1 MRMKLTPRELWLI
14 KAGRNTF
21 LFCQAVPPLL
31 YYLRYSDKSPRFP
44 ATISHTIRKGLPRWF
59 HHFSWILGWGL
70 TCAGMYPSSNRAIR
84 IFVTQ
89 MVLTGIVCVMLFP
102 LGSGG
107 TSALKIHYVT
117 AIMYMADHFWLAE
130 ILNENA
136 IYRITFKLCFVGMVF
151 CAILSTRI
159 KKGKDLDSDDES
171 VDGEVITQ
179 GNGRNDQDRFANML
193 SRLSLV
199 CVGGPKALLYPFET
213 KQTIQKKE
221 LNNIIH
227 WYLKLLVMLT
237 ENGLFTS
244 FVLGMASG
252 LRQPNKL
259 LAKK

>member
-1 MRMKLTPRELWLI
+1 
-14 KAGRNTF
+14 
-21 LFCQAVPPLL
+21 
-31 YYLRYSDKSPRFP
+31 
-44 ATISHTIRKGLPRWF
+44 
-59 HHFSWILGWGL
+59 
-70 TCAGMYPSSNRAIR
+70 MYPSSNRAIR

-107 TSALKIHYVT
+107 TSALQIHYMT

-130 ILNENA
+130 ILNEDA
-136 IYRITFKLCFVGMVF
+136 IYRITFKLCFVGMIF
-151 CAILSTRI
+151 AAILSSRLQ
-159 KKGKDLDSDDES
+159 KGKDMDSDDES
-171 VDGEVITQ
+171 LDGNVYTQ
-179 GNGRNDQDRFANML
+179 GSQRNKKDKFAYML

-213 KQTIQKKE
+213 KETIRKKE

-227 WYLKLLVMLT
+227 WYLNLLLMLT

-252 LRQPNKL
+252 LRAPKKL